1 VSSYFNEHVRGATIS
16 KLVVAG
22 SVVSVDSIWH
32 VFLHLS
38 APVNHQYFKQ
48 EDSLGYR
55 SFNEYG
61 FEVESSSH
69 NDCQRG
75 FIKLLAS
82 GDWAI
87 PDLKDQPE
95 YLQEPKWLEIW
106 NKDTLENKDLSRIV
120 NIQKDWN
127 RNSIA
132 HDFTL
137 KIREGKVFDF

>member
-1 VSSYFNEHVRGATIS
+1 MNCE
-16 KLVVAG
+16 
-22 SVVSVDSIWH
+22 
-32 VFLHLS
+32 
-38 APVNHQYFKQ
+38 YFKKKTCT
-48 EDSLGYR
+48 GYI
-55 SFNEYG
+55 SFKDYG
-61 FEVESSSH
+61 FNVESSSH

-87 PDLKDQPE
+87 PDLEGQPE

-106 NKDTLENKDLSRIV
+106 NQDTLENKDLSGIV

>member
-1 VSSYFNEHVRGATIS
+1 MNY
-16 KLVVAG
+16 
-22 SVVSVDSIWH
+22 
-32 VFLHLS
+32 
-38 APVNHQYFKQ
+38 QYFK
-48 EDSLGYR
+48 DNKYLGYK
-55 SFNEYG
+55 SFEQYG
-61 FEVESSSH
+61 FNVESNSH
-69 NDCQRG
+69 NDCQRC

-87 PDLKDQPE
+87 PDLEGQPE

-106 NKDTLENKDLSRIV
+106 KKDTLENKDLSRIV

-137 KIREGKVFDF
+137 KIQEGKVFDF